1 MPLLFPLWAQA
12 EDELSC
18 HFTGLTGRFLSPN
31 YIDWAMFQGPDFM
44 CSTEGSALEEGMATH
59 FSILAWRIPWTEEL
73 RGLQSMGSPRVR
85 HDWGDLARMHRRFPV
100 SCSCN
105 PILSVSNEN
114 SIPTLSV
121 TFLSHHYHLTVCI
134 WLRSASVLIL
144 QNSSVSILA
153 IDWYIAVVI
162 INAVSLWV
170 QSNCGSLKAQSVMLQ
185 EVWSQTRWR
194 KSKTKH

>member
-1 MPLLFPLWAQA
+1 MWHRRSCPGGGHGDPLQY
-12 EDELSC
+12 SC
-18 HFTGLTGRFLSPN
+18 LDN
-31 YIDWAMFQGPDFM
+31 
-44 CSTEGSALEEGMATH
+44 
-59 FSILAWRIPWTEEL
+59 PWTEEL
-73 RGLQSMGSPRVR
+73 RGLPSMGSPRAR
-85 HDWGDLARMHRRFPV
+85 HDRGDLARMHRRFPV

-105 PILSVSNEN
+105 SILPVSKEN

-121 TFLSHHYHLTVCI
+121 TFLSHHYHQLDTVCI

-170 QSNCGSLKAQSVMLQ
+170 QSNCGSLEGSVCD
-185 EVWSQTRWR
+185 VARGV
-194 KSKTKH
+194 KSDQMEKKQNKTLTFVFSILITEPGLLARGLLLVIP